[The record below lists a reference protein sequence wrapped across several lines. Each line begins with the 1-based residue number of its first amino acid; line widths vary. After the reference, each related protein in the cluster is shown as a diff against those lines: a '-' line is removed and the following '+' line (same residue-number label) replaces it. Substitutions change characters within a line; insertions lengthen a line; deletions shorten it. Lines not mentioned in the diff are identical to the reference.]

1 MRAILRSTRR
11 RMASVS
17 TATGARSGLFDDVA
31 GLAVPPL
38 DPADKIGGHFGVMQD
53 FIAAVRGGG
62 APETNGRDNIK
73 SLAMALG
80 AIQSAEQ
87 GRRVEIIL

>member
-1 MRAILRSTRR
+1 
-11 RMASVS
+11 
-17 TATGARSGLFDDVA
+17 
-31 GLAVPPL
+31 
-38 DPADKIGGHFGVMQD
+38 
-53 FIAAVRGGG
+53 VRGG
-62 APETNGRDNIK
+62 AVPETVGGDNIK